1 MAEEIKV
8 DDDVSVV
15 TENGTEVKVLE
26 AKEGI
31 MSKIGKHKKVIIG
44 AAVAG
49 AAIIGVKLLKHF
61 RPGSDDE
68 TDDSGFDDDDDFE
81 SDDTAADTDDAE

>member
-15 TENGTEVKVLE
+15 TENGTEVKVME

-61 RPGSDDE
+61 RPGSDYEDF
-68 TDDSGFDDDDDFE
+68 DDSVFDDDDSK
-81 SDDTAADTDDAE
+81 SDDDTADTDDAE

>member
-61 RPGSDDE
+61 RPGSGYEDF
-68 TDDSGFDDDDDFE
+68 DDSVFDDDDDSK
-81 SDDTAADTDDAE
+81 SDDTTEDTDAE